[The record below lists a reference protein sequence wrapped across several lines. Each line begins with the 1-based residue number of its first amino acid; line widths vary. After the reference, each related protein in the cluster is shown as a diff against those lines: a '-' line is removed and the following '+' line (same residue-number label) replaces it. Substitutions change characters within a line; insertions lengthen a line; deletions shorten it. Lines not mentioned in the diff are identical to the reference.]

1 MLDMKF
7 PAGGPGGPGGGP
19 GGPPKAGYTE
29 RKPVTD
35 WILEESATFPNGVI
49 LQEGHLPA
57 AAEGKALLMTVDG
70 VVTEIQPGVYPG
82 KVVLTVYGLSHVPE
96 NQAELSVGDF
106 RTAIYVKDGQP
117 QPTCMDFRSQ
127 PGVLAGIDLNT
138 AISDMNG
145 VIWAAEEEPETPFV
159 IRDSR
164 FACSGGGTSE
174 GRGACLLT
182 VGKAKVKLENVEFWN
197 HGTLTAIVASGHSQ
211 LEVANSLIYGTRDF
225 SSAPGSWASTAATG

>member
-1 MLDMKF
+1 
-7 PAGGPGGPGGGP
+7 
-19 GGPPKAGYTE
+19 
-29 RKPVTD
+29 
-35 WILEESATFPNGVI
+35 
-49 LQEGHLPA
+49 
-57 AAEGKALLMTVDG
+57 MTVDG

-106 RTAIYVKDGQP
+106 RTAIYVKDGEP
-117 QPTCMDFRSQ
+117 QPTGIEFAAGDFRSQ

-145 VIWAAEEEPETPFV
+145 IIVAAEEEPETPFV